1 MSTDQP
7 AMYEA
12 GQDRRHLA
20 WFLVEAVVGL
30 AVAWGVVALWGR
42 PVAAIDAPAI
52 VVALVAARYGY
63 TRGLVTGL
71 ASAACALLLAGVGP
85 AGLLGIFAE
94 RAQLAAAL
102 AYPLIGVLVG
112 LVGDIPH
119 NAQRRANEE
128 AERLATNL
136 EQAIARYDVL
146 LAAKEAVD
154 RRVVGQVQTL
164 ASLYEASRE
173 LESLDPRQIPPAIA
187 RLLARFIE
195 AEAVA
200 VYLGTDD
207 HPGLAAT
214 HGEHA
219 GRAAHVALG
228 DVVAA
233 EADGGPPDAD
243 GAWLMAAALR
253 TPDGTPRGAILVERL
268 PFRQH
273 TAGTR
278 QMVAL
283 VADWASRALANSEA
297 YATAREA
304 QRDHPV
310 TGIRQGAYMEDRLVA
325 ERSAS
330 RRYSLALS
338 LIALR
343 APALAALDKEGA
355 AWAEMAKPIAAE
367 LKRRVRTNDVAGH
380 FRTDDCFL
388 LILPC
393 TPAEGARVLAG
404 RIEEALPGTKAAVG
418 AFEAADQDADA
429 LVRELFATLYPVE
442 EARLVG

>member
-1 MSTDQP
+1 MSDHQT

-12 GQDRRHLA
+12 GQARRHLLWSVA
-20 WFLVEAVVGL
+20 EAATGL
-30 AVAWGVVALWGR
+30 ALAWGFVLLWGR
-42 PVAAIDAPAI
+42 PAAAIDPPAL
-52 VVALVAARYGY
+52 VVALMAARYGY
-63 TRGLVTGL
+63 GRGVATGL
-71 ASAACALLLAGVGP
+71 AASAIALLVAGVGP
-85 AGLLGIFAE
+85 GGLFGLFAD

-102 AYPLIGVLVG
+102 AYPLVGVAVG

-119 NAQRRANEE
+119 NALRRANEE

-136 EQAIARYDVL
+136 RQATARYDVL

-173 LESLDPRQIPPAIA
+173 LESLDPRQVPPAIA

-200 VYLGTDD
+200 VYLGDGD
-207 HPGLAAT
+207 APALVAAI
-214 HGEHA
+214 GEHPV
-219 GRAAHVALG
+219 RRSHVDLPAI
-228 DVVAA
+228 AEA
-233 EADGGPPDAD
+233 EADGAPPDPA
-243 GAWLMAAALR
+243 GHWLVAATLC

-268 PFRQH
+268 PFHQH

-325 ERSAS
+325 ERSAA
-330 RRYSLALS
+330 RRYGLALS
-338 LIALR
+338 LVMLR
-343 APALAALDKEGA
+343 APALARAADEE
-355 AWAEMAKPIAAE
+355 AWAELARPIAAE

-380 FRTDDCFL
+380 FRTEDCFL

-393 TPAEGARVLAG
+393 TPPEGARVLAG
-404 RIEEALPGTKAAVG
+404 RIEEALPGTRALVA
-418 AFEAADQDADA
+418 AFEDPEQDADGLVAELMTA
-429 LVRELFATLYPVE
+429 LFPAE
-442 EARLVG
+442 EVQLAG